1 VISIPSTVNF
11 VLLLAAESSSIVGSN
26 SADLWSWG
34 KFFDSFSGPALVIVG
49 LTLVLFVGLK
59 LKRRNRDLARLDGL
73 GGRPASGRDGRDGRE
88 AIERMAVDLEE
99 VARSISALLDTRMRA
114 LEKLIRDADER
125 IARLEGL
132 ETRDGSGPAESAQ
145 ADEEPTDAQRA
156 AEKAEE
162 TLTHHAHIYGLA
174 DQGRSVQE
182 IAEQTGYPAGEVEL
196 VLSLRKATRSE

>member
-11 VLLLAAESSSIVGSN
+11 FLLLAAESPSIVGSN

-34 KFFDSFSGPALVIVG
+34 KFFDSFSAPALVIVG
-49 LTLVLFVGLK
+49 LTLVLLVGLK
-59 LKRRNRDLARLDGL
+59 LKRRNRDLARLDGRAD
-73 GGRPASGRDGRDGRE
+73 RPAGGSDGRE
-88 AIERMAVDLEE
+88 IIERMAVDLEE

-125 IARLEGL
+125 IVRMQSLEVREG
-132 ETRDGSGPAESAQ
+132 GGPADPAKAEGQ
-145 ADEEPTDAQRA
+145 PTDAQRA
-156 AEKAEE
+156 AEKAED
-162 TLTHHAHIYGLA
+162 TLTHHAHIYRLA
-174 DQGRSVQE
+174 DGGLSVQE